1 MCGKENHVGE
11 IGSDGKGSVYNLH
24 AATRAGAME
33 KVSFE
38 PYLKMRVRHK
48 NLWGKRFRWREAGPV
63 PKLQAGASC
72 HI

>member
-11 IGSDGKGSVYNLH
+11 IGSDGEGSVYKLH
-24 AATRAGAME
+24 ADTKAGARE

-38 PYLKMRVRHK
+38 PYLKMRVRPK
-48 NLWGKRFRWREAGPV
+48 NLWGKCFRQRETGPV
-63 PKLQAGASC
+63 PTLQAGASC